1 MAKRS
6 YIEPVGTF
14 LRVHEGSEE
23 VHKEIL
29 SPNQS
34 ERFVLADPLL
44 KINSLIKQLT
54 GVNND
59 VNLLHVCFSH
69 KAIV

>member
-6 YIEPVGTF
+6 YIESVGTF

-23 VHKEIL
+23 VHEEIL

-34 ERFVLADPLL
+34 VRFVLADPLL
-44 KINSLIKQLT
+44 MINSLIKQLT
-54 GVNND
+54 GLNND
-59 VNLLHVCFSH
+59 VNLLHVRFSH
-69 KAIV
+69 KTIV

>member
-6 YIEPVGTF
+6 YIEFISAF

-23 VHKEIL
+23 VHEGIL

-34 ERFVLADPLL
+34 ERFVLADPLF
-44 KINSLIKQLT
+44 KINSLIERLT
-54 GVNND
+54 EVNND